1 MRLLLLC
8 VVILAGLAGYW
19 YLHWAGHG
27 KFATNQPGE
36 FESLRIKAEKG
47 DAEAEFDVGRC
58 YQNSWEVRQ
67 DRAEALKWYE
77 KSAELR
83 PFNCAADPRTSAFE
97 FPVACSSG

>member
-1 MRLLLLC
+1 
-8 VVILAGLAGYW
+8 
-19 YLHWAGHG
+19 LHWAGHG

-58 YQNSWEVRQ
+58 YQNGWEVRQ
-67 DRAEALKWYE
+67 DRAEALKWHE